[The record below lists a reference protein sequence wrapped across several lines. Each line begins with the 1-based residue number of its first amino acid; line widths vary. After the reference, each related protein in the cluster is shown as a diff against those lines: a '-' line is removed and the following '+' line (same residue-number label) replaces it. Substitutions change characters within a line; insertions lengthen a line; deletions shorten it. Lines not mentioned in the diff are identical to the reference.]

1 MNLRLTVRAK
11 FITCVFMFLAACVFT
26 GHAEENYPQRMIS
39 LGPSITKD
47 LYLLGAGDKL
57 IADTTYC
64 VKPPEAERK
73 EKIGTVLEV
82 NVEKVFNLKP
92 DLVLATS
99 LTNPKAKEKL
109 KNLGIRVVTF
119 PAPRDFSSLCSQFL
133 ELGKLIGVEEEA
145 EEIVENARN
154 KAASIREKIKNLPK
168 PKVFIQIGARPLFAA
183 TGRYFVNDYVEF
195 AGGLNIAKEAR
206 EGIYS
211 REQVLKADP
220 DVIIIAAMG
229 SLRAE
234 VEKKA
239 WQNFQTLNAV
249 KFNRIYII
257 DSDELTSPTPVSF
270 TETLEEFVDILHP
283 GVKCER

>member
-1 MNLRLTVRAK
+1 MNTRLKVGTSAV
-11 FITCVFMFLAACVFT
+11 IGILIFLGAYAFA
-26 GHAEENYPQRMIS
+26 GHTEESYPKRIVS

-47 LYLLGAGDKL
+47 LYLLGAGEKL
-57 IADTTYC
+57 VADTTYC
-64 VKPPEAERK
+64 VKPPEAKQK

-82 NVEKVFNLKP
+82 NVEKIFNLNP

-109 KNLGIRVVTF
+109 NSLGVRVVTF
-119 PAPRDFSSLCSQFL
+119 PAPRDFHSLCKQFL
-133 ELGKLIGVEEEA
+133 ELGKLIGKGEEA
-145 EEIVENARN
+145 EKIV
-154 KAASIREKIKNLPK
+154 KSASDRVELVRERIKDLPR
-168 PKVFIQIGARPLFAA
+168 PKVFIQIGAKPLFAA
-183 TGRYFVNDYVEF
+183 TSRYFVNDYVEF
-195 AGGLNIAKEAR
+195 AGGLNVAKDAR

-234 VEKKA
+234 AEKKA
-239 WQNFQTLNAV
+239 WQNFKILKAV
-249 KFNRIYII
+249 KFGRIYIM

-270 TETLEEFVDILHP
+270 AETLEEFVKILHP
-283 GVKCER
+283 KA